1 MRPAVRV
8 ARGWGYGVPDLPDP
22 ADRRLPGLRPAREI
36 AARLMA
42 CDAVHSWVAATE
54 EAAAGERLRVYA
66 ERNGLA
72 AWMTPA
78 ERRLWEAPRAPAASP
93 ARELLWPLAWALGFE
108 PAPPLDGAAATG
120 KRIDAI
126 LCDFMPGLGARVDD
140 LCGAPRDA
148 REVAAV
154 EELFY
159 CAEHATSLPAGFDP
173 GVHGEV
179 IRCRRRAL
187 TFCLGG
193 PWNDV
198 G

>member
-8 ARGWGYGVPDLPDP
+8 ARGWGYGVADLPERSLGAP
-22 ADRRLPGLRPAREI
+22 RPAREI

-42 CDAVHSWVAATE
+42 CDAVHSWVSVPEEVAASD
-54 EAAAGERLRVYA
+54 RLRAYA

-78 ERRLWEAPRAPAASP
+78 ERRVWQAPRAAATSP
-93 ARELLWPLAWALGFE
+93 VRELLWPLAWALGFE
-108 PAPPLDGAAATG
+108 PAPPPDGAAVSS
-120 KRIDAI
+120 KRVDAI
-126 LCDFMPGLGARVDD
+126 LGDFLPGLDARVDD
-140 LCGAPRDA
+140 LCRRPRDA

-159 CAEHATSLPAGFDP
+159 CAEHAVSLPAGFDP
-173 GVHGEV
+173 AVHGEV
-179 IRCRRRAL
+179 IRRRRRAL

-193 PWNDV
+193 PWDDV
-198 G
+198 RP